1 MQIPI
6 MKILKPIIPQTTIDI
21 IKEQRKQEHKRLNNF
36 NQSSMQDCSSWLSD
50 EGIYLNQGAGS
61 QGGLKE

>member
-21 IKEQRKQEHKRLNNF
+21 IKEQRKQEQKRLNNF

-50 EGIYLNQGAGS
+50 EGIYLNQGPVN